1 MRSCPEK
8 NDNAA
13 LMRQAK
19 VDLLKSYGGQAF
31 AFLLGT
37 VCDDRGEPFAHHLRK
52 EMISNYLRDPMAHG
66 L

>member
-8 NDNAA
+8 NDNEA
-13 LMRQAK
+13 LMQQAK
-19 VDLLKSYGGQAF
+19 VDPPKSYGGQVF

-37 VCDDRGEPFAHHLRK
+37 VCGDRGEQFAPHLRK